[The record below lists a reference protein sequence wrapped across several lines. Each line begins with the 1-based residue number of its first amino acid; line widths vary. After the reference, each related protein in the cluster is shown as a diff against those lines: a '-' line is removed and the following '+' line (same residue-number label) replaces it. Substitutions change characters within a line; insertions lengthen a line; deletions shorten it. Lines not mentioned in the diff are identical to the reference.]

1 VGSALLLSGLVA
13 VDIHVSVAWLCG
25 KAGAICAGRGYYNGH

>member
-25 KAGAICAGRGYYNGH
+25 KAGAFAPALVTTMGT